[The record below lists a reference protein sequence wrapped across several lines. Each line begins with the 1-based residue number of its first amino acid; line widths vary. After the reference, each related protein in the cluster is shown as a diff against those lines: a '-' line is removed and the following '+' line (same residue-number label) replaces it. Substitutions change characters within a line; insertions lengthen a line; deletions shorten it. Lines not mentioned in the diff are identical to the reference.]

1 MPLSPGKKDISC
13 KWLFKVKHH
22 SDESVERYKARLIV
36 KGFTQND
43 GIDYTEIFSLVVKMT
58 TIQSLIAVA
67 VKKG

>member
-1 MPLSPGKKDISC
+1 MPLSPGKKAISC

-22 SDESVERYKARLIV
+22 SDESVERYKAHLIV

-58 TIQSLIAVA
+58 TIQSLITVA